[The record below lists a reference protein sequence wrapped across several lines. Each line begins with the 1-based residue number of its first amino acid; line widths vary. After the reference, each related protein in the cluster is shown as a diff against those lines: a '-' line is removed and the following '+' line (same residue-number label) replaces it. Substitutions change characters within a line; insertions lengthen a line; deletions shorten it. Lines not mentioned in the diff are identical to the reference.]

1 MATTAL
7 NIVQRL
13 GGPTLTT
20 LCAMVLSMR
29 LATVHSQA
37 SASGVFTI
45 GFALLCGFHALL
57 ILATM
62 RLPRDLDTIGG
73 RTVQE
78 AEVIID

>member
-20 LCAMVLSMR
+20 LCATVLSMR

-37 SASGVFTI
+37 SVSGAFTI

-57 ILATM
+57 ILTAM
-62 RLPRDLDTIGG
+62 RLPRDLNTIGG

-78 AEVIID
+78 AELITE